1 MNLPALKDLEIKS
14 GARILVRAGFDVP
27 VERGQVQDDF
37 RIRGALPTLDFL
49 VGKDATP
56 IIICH
61 LGRPSGWDENSSI
74 EPVAKKLAE
83 VWKRKFIIVDE
94 KVKQLPDY
102 PIPHLY
108 FFKIDILKHDF
119 KKLLDQMRAKDAA
132 IFENLRF
139 YEGEEANDPEFAKKL
154 ASFGRAYVNE
164 AFSAS
169 HRKHASIDAITK
181 FLPAVAGF
189 EFAKEISALGR
200 VLVNPKKPVVIM
212 MGGIK
217 LSDKAP
223 AVSNLAKLSDHIL
236 LGGGL
241 ASLFFKIRGFNV
253 GKSVLAEV
261 GEEKVASEIW
271 RNHKDKIKLPLD
283 VVVSTAKDGEPEC
296 VLPHQIKP
304 HQMILD
310 IGPKTIQE
318 YSKYIKEAKTLVWNG
333 PMGYFESKQFSHG
346 TFALARLF
354 ASRTKTSVFGLV
366 GGGETLEVIRRGHL
380 DQYIDH
386 VSSGGGAM
394 LDFLAGR
401 DFPGLEALLKSKIN
415 VKV

>member
-1 MNLPALKDLEIKS
+1 MNLPALKDLHIES

-27 VERGQVQDDF
+27 IERGLVQDDF

-49 VGKDATP
+49 VGKGAVP
-56 IIICH
+56 VIICH
-61 LGRPSGWDENSSI
+61 LGRPSGWDENASV
-74 EPVAKKLAE
+74 EPVARKLAE
-83 VWKRKFIIVDE
+83 VWNRKLIVVDE
-94 KVKQLPDY
+94 KVKKLPDY

-108 FFKIDILKHDF
+108 FLKIDILKHDV
-119 KKLLDQMRAKDAA
+119 KKLLDQMRPKEAA
-132 IFENLRF
+132 ILENLRF
-139 YEGEEANDPEFAKKL
+139 YEGEEINDPEFAKKL

-169 HRKHASIDAITK
+169 HRKHASIDAITR
-181 FLPAVAGF
+181 FLPAVAGL
-189 EFAKEISALGR
+189 EFAKEINSLGR
-200 VLVNPKKPVVIM
+200 VLVHPKKPVVVM

-217 LSDKAP
+217 LSGKAP

-241 ASLFFKIRGFNV
+241 ASLFFKARGWDV
-253 GKSVLAEV
+253 GKSVLAEA
-261 GEEKVASEIW
+261 GEEKLASEIW

-296 VLPHQIKP
+296 VPPHQIKP

-318 YSKYIKEAKTLVWNG
+318 YSKYIKQAKTLVWNG

-366 GGGETLEVIRRGHL
+366 GGGETLEVIRREHL

-394 LDFLAGR
+394 LDFLGGK

-415 VKV
+415 VKI